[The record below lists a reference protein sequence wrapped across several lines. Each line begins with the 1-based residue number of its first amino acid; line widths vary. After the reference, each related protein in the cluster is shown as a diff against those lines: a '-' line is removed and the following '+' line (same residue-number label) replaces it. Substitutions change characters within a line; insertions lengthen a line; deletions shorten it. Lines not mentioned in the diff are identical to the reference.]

1 MEKRHQ
7 HDVNIQPRRPVVH
20 IIKIVPQ
27 PFFET
32 GVAAP
37 AVDLR
42 VSRET
47 AANGMAHV
55 VLNLLLSKF
64 ACELRPLGAR
74 SDKTHI
80 AAQDVPQLRQ
90 FIEAVT
96 AKVVTDSGAPWI
108 GRYRPDWAEIPL
120 GMLVHG
126 SELDDREAEAIQAD
140 SRLAIKDR
148 ATSAH
153 SHGQRNEGE
162 QWRKQ
167 NETGGSSRYVDEAFQ
182 EAGKSSKGF
191 MRAGARGCKLPIFFR
206 STR

>member
-7 HDVNIQPRRPVVH
+7 HDIDIQPERPVVH
-20 IIKIVPQ
+20 VMKIVPQ
-27 PFFET
+27 PFFKT

-42 VSRET
+42 VSGET
-47 AANGMAHV
+47 ASNGVALV
-55 VLNLLLSKF
+55 VLNVLFAKF
-64 ACELRPLGAR
+64 ACELGTLRAR

-80 AAQDVPQLRQ
+80 ATQDVPQLRQ

-96 AKVVTDSGAPWI
+96 AKVVTDSSAPWI
-108 GRYRPDWAEIPL
+108 GRYRPYRAEIPL
-120 GMLVHG
+120 GVLAHR
-126 SELDDREAEAIQAD
+126 SELDDREAAAIQANA
-140 SRLAIKDR
+140 SLAIKDR
-148 ATSAH
+148 AAAVH
-153 SHGQRNEGE
+153 PHGQGNDGE

-167 NETGGSSRYVDEAFQ
+167 DESRGSSGHIDEAFQ

-191 MRAGARGCKLPIFFR
+191 MRACARDGELPIFRR